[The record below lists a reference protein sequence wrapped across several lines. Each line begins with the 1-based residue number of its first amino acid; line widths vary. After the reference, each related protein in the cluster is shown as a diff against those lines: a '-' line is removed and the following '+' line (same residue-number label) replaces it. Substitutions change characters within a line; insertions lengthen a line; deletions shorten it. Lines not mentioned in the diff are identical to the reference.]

1 MARSRADAKKI
12 FYPRHMLPDCHRH
25 SEPTVTH
32 QTPHN
37 NSVTRRQMK
46 LYLVTDDT
54 HRPADELAGIIHQAI
69 LGGATAVQF
78 REKTREQAD
87 LLQAFDAV
95 KRVCQA
101 HQVPLFLNADLL
113 DALPDPRQFQGI
125 HYSSRTLGRRPHFP
139 AHMAGYSAHTLPE
152 ARQAYAAGAHFCT
165 ISPIYSTPSK
175 AGILSPVGTQA
186 ITDLRAACPGHILVA
201 LGGIN
206 TANAPHCVAAG
217 ADGVAVIREVI
228 NAANPR
234 HAAQILRAATEKHT
248 TP

>member
-1 MARSRADAKKI
+1 M
-12 FYPRHMLPDCHRH
+12 
-25 SEPTVTH
+25 TH
-32 QTPHN
+32 HTPHN
-37 NSVTRRQMK
+37 SSIRSQVK

-54 HRPADELAGIIHQAI
+54 HRSADELANIVEHAI

-78 REKTREQAD
+78 REKTRDTPE
-87 LLQAFDAV
+87 LLKAFDAV
-95 KRVCQA
+95 RRVCLS
-101 HQVPLFLNADLL
+101 HDVPLFLNADLL

-125 HYSSRTLGRRPHFP
+125 HYSSRTLCRLSHFSG
-139 AHMAGYSAHTLPE
+139 HMAGYSAHTLPE
-152 ARQAYAAGAHFCT
+152 ARLAYAAGADFCT

-186 ITDLRAACPGHILVA
+186 ITDLRAACPGHIIVA

-206 TANAPHCVAAG
+206 TANAPHCIAAG

-234 HAAQILRAATEKHT
+234 HAAQNLRAATEKHT